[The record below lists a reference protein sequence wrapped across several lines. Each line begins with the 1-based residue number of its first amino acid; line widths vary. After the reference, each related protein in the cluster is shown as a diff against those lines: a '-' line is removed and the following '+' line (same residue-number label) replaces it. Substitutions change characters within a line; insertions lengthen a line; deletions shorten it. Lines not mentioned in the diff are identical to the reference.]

1 MNKFTI
7 GFIVLIL
14 LGGVLYPF
22 RGIFPPFYY
31 AQFNDLRD
39 RLHEIEGLK
48 IKDFWQ
54 HKDMRLEDCGFDIEI
69 GGRQVSLT
77 FSDHQDWVGLFD
89 EFDGVY
95 ISKPDQQIVITKKQ
109 MNAAGLKIKGLE
121 DLLLNLEAVFK
132 FCSKDAVPKV
142 IQNTEYKYE
151 DFLGYALIKF

>member
-1 MNKFTI
+1 MYKPVVAVLL
-7 GFIVLIL
+7 FISVGGL
-14 LGGVLYPF
+14 LYSF
-22 RGIFPPFYY
+22 RGLFPPFYY
-31 AQFNDLRD
+31 AQFNDVRD

-54 HKDMRLEDCGFDIEI
+54 HKDIRLEDCGFDVEI

-77 FSDHQDWVGLFD
+77 FSDHQEWVGLFD
-89 EFDGVY
+89 KFDGFY
-95 ISKPDQQIVITKKQ
+95 MSEPDQQIVITKKQ

>member
-1 MNKFTI
+1 MYKPVVA
-7 GFIVLIL
+7 VLIFISV
-14 LGGVLYPF
+14 GGLLYPF
-22 RGIFPPFYY
+22 RGIFPSFYY
-31 AQFNDLRD
+31 SQFNDVRD
-39 RLHEIEGLK
+39 RLHEIEGLE

-54 HKDMRLEDCGFDIEI
+54 HKDIRLEDCGFDVKI
-69 GGRQVSLT
+69 GGMNVSLT
-77 FSDHQDWVGLFD
+77 FSDQQDWVGLFD

-95 ISKPDQQIVITKKQ
+95 MSKPDQQIVITKKQ

>member
-1 MNKFTI
+1 
-7 GFIVLIL
+7 
-14 LGGVLYPF
+14 
-22 RGIFPPFYY
+22 
-31 AQFNDLRD
+31 
-39 RLHEIEGLK
+39 LHEIEGLE

-54 HKDMRLEDCGFDIEI
+54 HKDIRLEDCGFDVKI
-69 GGRQVSLT
+69 GVTKVSLT
-77 FSDHQDWVGLFD
+77 FSDQQDWVGLFD

-95 ISKPDQQIVITKKQ
+95 MSKPDQQIVITKKQ